1 MYHLEWIA
9 VKTLETLTVTAEKG
23 KYLQIHNRPTFALSF
38 CKSGKITYTHNGKQY
53 ISTPDRA
60 VILPMGETYELYNN
74 LGGEFPLINFTC
86 TEQFTDEIL
95 TIPLKE
101 TDEYFRDYEK
111 LRRLEAF
118 NGSRL
123 KMMGIFYGILDRLL
137 DESTAK
143 NPHLSHALQYIAA
156 NLDDPT
162 LSNIKIA
169 EEAGISEV
177 YLRRLFL
184 ESCKTTPK
192 QYIIEIRI
200 KKAGQLLRENRLTIH
215 DIAVLC
221 GFSNVYHF
229 CRAFKQYSGL
239 TPSEYRSR
247 YYIEGI

>member
-1 MYHLEWIA
+1 MSRYRECIISGF
-9 VKTLETLTVTAEKG
+9 TAG
-23 KYLQIHNRPTFALSF
+23 GNL
-38 CKSGKITYTHNGKQY
+38 G
-53 ISTPDRA
+53 
-60 VILPMGETYELYNN
+60 

-95 TIPLKE
+95 IIPLKE

-111 LRRLEAF
+111 LRRLETF

-143 NPHLSHALQYIAA
+143 NPHLSYALQYIAA
-156 NLDDPT
+156 NLGDPP

-169 EEAGISEV
+169 EETGISEV
-177 YLRRLFL
+177 YLRRLFR
-184 ESCKTTPK
+184 ESYKTTPK

-200 KKAGQLLRENRLTIH
+200 KKAGQLLHENRLTIH
-215 DIAVLC
+215 DIAMQC
-221 GFSNVYHF
+221 EFSSVYHF

-239 TPSEYRSR
+239 TPSEYRSS